1 MLRNSWK
8 AVDQELYPTVLDIFV
23 DPVSEDFYV
32 DLMGYMNFRTVRTM
46 GGDPVSPPP

>member
-8 AVDQELYPTVLDIFV
+8 AVDQELCPAVLDIFV
-23 DPVSEDFYV
+23 DPVSKDFDI
-32 DLMGYMNFRTVRTM
+32 DLMGYMNFSMVRAM